1 MNFSR
6 YIVLALKGC
15 AMGMADVVP
24 GVSGGTIA
32 FISGIYEELLDS
44 IRSVNATAL
53 KLLLKLRLGE
63 FWRHINGSFLL
74 PVLLGIAIAIFSL
87 ARLMTYLLTYHPIA
101 IWSFFFGLIIASAL
115 LVARQIGRWDWRSL
129 LAFVAGA
136 AAAWWITVATPVETP
151 NDWWFVMPSA

>member
-136 AAAWWITVATPVETP
+136 AAAWWITL
-151 NDWWFVMPSA
+151 SLIHI

>member
-74 PVLLGIAIAIFSL
+74 PVLLGIAIACAVGNYTFHRS
-87 ARLMTYLLTYHPIA
+87 AVTVFQVIA
-101 IWSFFFGLIIASAL
+101 
-115 LVARQIGRWDWRSL
+115 D
-129 LAFVAGA
+129 
-136 AAAWWITVATPVETP
+136 
-151 NDWWFVMPSA
+151 